1 MKRPI
6 LLSLFGRLASPFLV
20 PAKTASAVARRRG
33 RGRPHGR
40 RPLRAS
46 LDGGEHGRTLVVVG
60 SCARTSRASRAA
72 ACLFVAIVGL
82 ELIAPRSA
90 RAQSVGL
97 DRPLVVADITEASR
111 RSGLPEAWIKAVA
124 WVESGGASRAVSTKG
139 AMGVMQIMPGT
150 WQDLRVDLGLGSDP
164 FDRRDNL
171 VAGAVYLRRMLD
183 RFGAQ
188 GFLAAYN
195 AGPTR
200 YQAFLDGKR
209 SLPSETVTYVA
220 RVQSRMGR
228 DAPIVSPDRATT
240 AADWR
245 ASDLFVGAISETS
258 SHQDPR
264 VSQST
269 FAGRARE
276 LSQ

>member
-1 MKRPI
+1 MTRPI

-20 PAKTASAVARRRG
+20 QAKTASAVARRRG
-33 RGRPHGR
+33 QGRPQGR
-40 RPLRAS
+40 RALRAS
-46 LDGGEHGRTLVVVG
+46 LDGDEHGRMLVVGG
-60 SCARTSRASRAA
+60 SSARTSRAA

-82 ELIAPRSA
+82 ELSAPRLAS
-90 RAQSVGL
+90 AQSVGL
-97 DRPLVVADITEASR
+97 VRPLVLADIAEASR

-139 AMGVMQIMPGT
+139 AIGVMQIMPGT
-150 WQDLRVDLGLGSDP
+150 WHDLRGDLGLGSDP

-195 AGPTR
+195 AGPAR

-209 SLPSETVTYVA
+209 SLPSETVAYVA
-220 RVQSRMGR
+220 RVQSRIGW
-228 DAPIVSPDRATT
+228 DAPIVSSGRPTT

-245 ASDLFVGAISETS
+245 TSDLFVGAISVTS
-258 SHQDPR
+258 SDQDQR
-264 VSQST
+264 VGQSI

-276 LSQ
+276 ISQ

>member
-1 MKRPI
+1 MTRLI
-6 LLSLFGRLASPFLV
+6 LLSLFGPLAPPFLV

-33 RGRPHGR
+33 QGRPFGR
-40 RPLRAS
+40 RALRAS

-60 SCARTSRASRAA
+60 SCARASRASRAA
-72 ACLFVAIVGL
+72 AALFVAIISL
-82 ELIAPRSA
+82 EATAPKSA
-90 RAQSVGL
+90 CAESVGIE
-97 DRPLVVADITEASR
+97 RPLVVADIAEASR

-124 WVESGGASRAVSTKG
+124 WVESGGATDAVSPKG

-150 WQDLRVDLGLGSDP
+150 WRDLRGDLGLGSDP

-183 RFGAQ
+183 RFGAR

-195 AGPTR
+195 AGPAR

-209 SLPSETVTYVA
+209 SLPSETVAYVA
-220 RVQSRMGR
+220 RVRARIGWN
-228 DAPIVSPDRATT
+228 APIVSPRRTT
-240 AADWR
+240 TSADWR
-245 ASDLFVGAISETS
+245 TSDLFVGAISQTS
-258 SHQDPR
+258 SDQDQR
-264 VSQST
+264 VGQSI

-276 LSQ
+276 VSQ